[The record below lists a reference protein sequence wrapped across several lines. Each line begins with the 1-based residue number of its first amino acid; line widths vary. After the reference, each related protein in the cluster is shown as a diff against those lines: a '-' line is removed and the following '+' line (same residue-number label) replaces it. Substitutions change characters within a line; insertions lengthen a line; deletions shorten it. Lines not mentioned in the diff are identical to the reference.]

1 MAQFKPPEKFDF
13 SNGRWTEW
21 KNAFTAFRMI
31 TELDKKSAEL
41 QVATLKYCMGSEIES
56 ILRTMNLTED
66 EAKSYETIVNKLDAY
81 FKPRKNIIRLRRI
94 FHKRLQLEHENVE
107 TYLRELYEAA
117 EDCDFTDKKE
127 RIRDQF
133 ISGIYDDE
141 LAEKLE
147 LMYLSKGDNQAFSLK
162 KVTEYARTYVDV
174 KNNRRNNM
182 NLSRTSVDRIQNKTN
197 ADNQAS
203 KCARC
208 GFEQHTLASKC
219 PALGKTCN
227 YCKKVNH
234 FASVCRT
241 KHHAR
246 SDKTLNEV
254 TQKGDDYTEECS
266 SEECSSVSYLGMC
279 KEEQDSNNAT
289 NWEAKIKVNDS
300 RKKIIFKIDTG
311 ADVCVMNSKDY
322 QKITKSCTLM
332 KSDRKLVGASGPIK
346 IKGMFPTTLSCKGK
360 EYKCNMYVLEDENTT
375 TNLLSRDA
383 SVYFEL
389 VKFVGNAWDD
399 SSIYGFGKW
408 DTTPVKLHLK
418 EDSQPYAVMTSRKVP
433 IPLMKPVKQAL
444 DEMEANGVIEKVTH
458 PTEWTSPMIP
468 IQKPSGKVRIC
479 VDLRKLNLCLKRETY
494 PLPTF
499 EEISAKFY
507 GAKWFSKL
515 DAASGFYQIP
525 IEQNSSDLTA
535 FITPYGRYKFLRLPM
550 GINIAPEIYQRK
562 MDELLAGMKG
572 VMCYMDDVLIVGQT
586 ENEHDE
592 NLRAVLS
599 KIMSSGL
606 KLNKEK
612 CELKKQSIRF
622 LGHVIS
628 NKGIQVDPE
637 KVEAIVNLEEPQNVA
652 ELRKFLGMVNFLT
665 KFIPRAQDVLHP
677 LNELLQS
684 DAAWV
689 WNSPQEVSF
698 KEIKK
703 LLTTSPIL
711 TFYDPQ
717 AETILSVDAS
727 SYGLGGVLLQ
737 RQNGILRLVAYCSR
751 SLTSNEKTWAQIEK
765 ELLAAV
771 YGSEKFHIFLC
782 GLKYTIQTDHKPL
795 VPIINKKDL
804 VDAPLR
810 CQSLLMRLATYTAEA
825 IYVPGKYL
833 VVADA
838 LSRLHNIETDK
849 NCYSKIDEEVQSY
862 VNLIYD
868 DLPATNKQLERIKS
882 FQCRDGTIQDLK
894 EYTVEGWPETEKSE
908 LREYAAARG
917 NFSIINGLLMY
928 ANRIVVPSELR
939 REMLSRIHD
948 TGHLSLYKCRERT
961 KASIWWP
968 KLPTDLKDYVDRCHF
983 CQINR
988 RQQKAEPLQTT
999 PLPKRPWS
1007 KIGIDLCTYKGKNY
1021 LIIVAYFSRWIEM
1034 PRATDT
1040 TSKGIIN
1047 LLKSQFARWGL
1058 VDEIRSDGGPQ
1069 FNSAEFR
1076 YFCKN
1081 NDIYHSMSDPYHA
1094 QGNGA
1099 AERAV
1104 QTAKRIL
1111 KQENISTAL
1120 LAYRATPIDV
1130 TGYSPAQLM
1139 LGKNL
1144 KTELPVSDEQL
1155 KPEWPDFEHVLRNHN
1170 DAKKKSAE
1178 NFNRAHGARPLPPL
1192 HVGQDVRVR
1201 NNLNKSSSE
1210 KTTVDGP

>member
-147 LMYLSKGDNQAFSLK
+147 IMYLSKGDNQAFSLE
-162 KVTEYARTYVDV
+162 KVTEHARTYVDV
-174 KNNRRNNM
+174 KNNRRNNVD
-182 NLSRTSVDRIQNKTN
+182 LSKTSVDRIQNKTN
-197 ADNQAS
+197 GGNQAS

-311 ADVCVMNSKDY
+311 AEVCVMNSKDC

-499 EEISAKFY
+499 KEISAKFY

-612 CELKKQSIRF
+612 CELKKQSISF
-622 LGHVIS
+622 LG
-628 NKGIQVDPE
+628 
-637 KVEAIVNLEEPQNVA
+637 
-652 ELRKFLGMVNFLT
+652 
-665 KFIPRAQDVLHP
+665 
-677 LNELLQS
+677 
-684 DAAWV
+684 
-689 WNSPQEVSF
+689 
-698 KEIKK
+698 IK
-703 LLTTSPIL
+703 
-711 TFYDPQ
+711 
-717 AETILSVDAS
+717 
-727 SYGLGGVLLQ
+727 
-737 RQNGILRLVAYCSR
+737 
-751 SLTSNEKTWAQIEK
+751 
-765 ELLAAV
+765 
-771 YGSEKFHIFLC
+771 
-782 GLKYTIQTDHKPL
+782 
-795 VPIINKKDL
+795 
-804 VDAPLR
+804 
-810 CQSLLMRLATYTAEA
+810 
-825 IYVPGKYL
+825 
-833 VVADA
+833 
-838 LSRLHNIETDK
+838 
-849 NCYSKIDEEVQSY
+849 
-862 VNLIYD
+862 
-868 DLPATNKQLERIKS
+868 
-882 FQCRDGTIQDLK
+882 
-894 EYTVEGWPETEKSE
+894 
-908 LREYAAARG
+908 
-917 NFSIINGLLMY
+917 
-928 ANRIVVPSELR
+928 
-939 REMLSRIHD
+939 
-948 TGHLSLYKCRERT
+948 
-961 KASIWWP
+961 
-968 KLPTDLKDYVDRCHF
+968 
-983 CQINR
+983 
-988 RQQKAEPLQTT
+988 
-999 PLPKRPWS
+999 
-1007 KIGIDLCTYKGKNY
+1007 
-1021 LIIVAYFSRWIEM
+1021 
-1034 PRATDT
+1034 
-1040 TSKGIIN
+1040 
-1047 LLKSQFARWGL
+1047 
-1058 VDEIRSDGGPQ
+1058 
-1069 FNSAEFR
+1069 
-1076 YFCKN
+1076 
-1081 NDIYHSMSDPYHA
+1081 
-1094 QGNGA
+1094 
-1099 AERAV
+1099 
-1104 QTAKRIL
+1104 
-1111 KQENISTAL
+1111 
-1120 LAYRATPIDV
+1120 
-1130 TGYSPAQLM
+1130 
-1139 LGKNL
+1139 
-1144 KTELPVSDEQL
+1144 
-1155 KPEWPDFEHVLRNHN
+1155 
-1170 DAKKKSAE
+1170 
-1178 NFNRAHGARPLPPL
+1178 
-1192 HVGQDVRVR
+1192 
-1201 NNLNKSSSE
+1201 
-1210 KTTVDGP
+1210 